1 MRYDLTFAAYDDI
14 TLKTNRLIN
23 EEGSTGFHAIVG
35 VAKDDNEAILL
46 RKMMQDKIVNVVPEN
61 KNIIFIDTT
70 PTPFGTDSIEQYAE
84 YMAGSEIQ
92 RGKDNAA
99 ADDML
104 RKGKMVAGSWG
115 NRIYNGQIIIY
126 SKSNPQGE
134 RYNNWQQ
141 ALIGLRDLV
150 KAKYP
155 HVLEYT
161 PGLSEV
167 TLQSGSK
174 QQWVEAGLVEKSG
187 GLTASA
193 EKIVSAARKDAEYWN
208 SDPYSTLGIIKNA
221 LDKKIKDELETNSKI
236 AIKDILQFLCDEFGF
251 VPSNLYAF
259 VTGFLLKE
267 YANETYRLSDE
278 ANNEKMSVDKMKE
291 IIDEG
296 YKQFY
301 APSSRYRDKFIRI
314 MSHEEQLFCGLISD
328 VFDIPEN
335 QCGSVEDTIKR
346 VRIKAKS
353 FGLPF
358 WVLKERASGIE
369 VDFITEFIKLLNPEQ
384 GTNTSTVSGNI
395 GKMVENDETLVSK
408 LKNLIKPENF
418 DLAIISYLT
427 FFEDGKLLDLAK
439 EIRVTDDKVVSD
451 IKRHFGDDSEGLWLW
466 NKETGEGQIRKVIR
480 EYEFVKKSNELLVM
494 DNQSVNEALSAWRE
508 KLKFVKIS
516 HEAAKEKPEYSSFI
530 PMLYN
535 VAKGFGDNIIKDFY
549 DVLVQHG
556 YDIVDFLSSDKE
568 VFAKACALYLRGLSE
583 QDIYEI
589 YKNIPNNCFVISKQD
604 YLIEI
609 DRIVDDYKSNLA
621 KMQLRSLWKEKTGTD
636 YPYQWATQYQT
647 PLLACVPTNKW
658 SDYKRAFSAV
668 NLKNPE
674 DSDVKFAL
682 EFLTA
687 NPIWDDIT
695 NQEKIDKA
703 FVMAILGR
711 YKTILTD
718 LNEVRRYLIDHSQV
732 SPYDWSG
739 HLEINRLIK
748 ELAQSKY
755 SKEPMERVMRRIDS
769 MDGDKLKRYL
779 KRLVKDNMTVGIEI
793 LEDGEEV

>member
-1 MRYDLTFAAYDDI
+1 
-14 TLKTNRLIN
+14 
-23 EEGSTGFHAIVG
+23 
-35 VAKDDNEAILL
+35 
-46 RKMMQDKIVNVVPEN
+46 
-61 KNIIFIDTT
+61 
-70 PTPFGTDSIEQYAE
+70 
-84 YMAGSEIQ
+84 MAGSEIQ

-358 WVLKERASGIE
+358 
-369 VDFITEFIKLLNPEQ
+369 
-384 GTNTSTVSGNI
+384 
-395 GKMVENDETLVSK
+395 
-408 LKNLIKPENF
+408 
-418 DLAIISYLT
+418 
-427 FFEDGKLLDLAK
+427 
-439 EIRVTDDKVVSD
+439 
-451 IKRHFGDDSEGLWLW
+451 
-466 NKETGEGQIRKVIR
+466 
-480 EYEFVKKSNELLVM
+480 
-494 DNQSVNEALSAWRE
+494 
-508 KLKFVKIS
+508 
-516 HEAAKEKPEYSSFI
+516 
-530 PMLYN
+530 
-535 VAKGFGDNIIKDFY
+535 
-549 DVLVQHG
+549 G
-556 YDIVDFLSSDKE
+556 Y
-568 VFAKACALYLRGLSE
+568 
-583 QDIYEI
+583 
-589 YKNIPNNCFVISKQD
+589 
-604 YLIEI
+604 
-609 DRIVDDYKSNLA
+609 
-621 KMQLRSLWKEKTGTD
+621 
-636 YPYQWATQYQT
+636 
-647 PLLACVPTNKW
+647 
-658 SDYKRAFSAV
+658 
-668 NLKNPE
+668 
-674 DSDVKFAL
+674 
-682 EFLTA
+682 
-687 NPIWDDIT
+687 
-695 NQEKIDKA
+695 
-703 FVMAILGR
+703 
-711 YKTILTD
+711 
-718 LNEVRRYLIDHSQV
+718 
-732 SPYDWSG
+732 
-739 HLEINRLIK
+739 
-748 ELAQSKY
+748 
-755 SKEPMERVMRRIDS
+755 
-769 MDGDKLKRYL
+769 
-779 KRLVKDNMTVGIEI
+779 
-793 LEDGEEV
+793 